1 MRIFNFWAF
10 SLFFLCSYFS
20 VNAQN
25 ALRKI
30 ERDILNGDK
39 KSAIKELKKIRKDS
53 NYNLFRRVV
62 YKKATYDDYFNFVSG
77 LELSGKSQHEQFYK
91 FIKQIEPPK
100 SKEVIDIDYV
110 KLKWVQIND
119 LRNDVSLKR
128 ATKVNDNLQK
138 YIKQFPNSKSK
149 NVQLAKVYTDINQIV
164 ILDIQGKIEE
174 AKNISLRDIAIATKW
189 KDTFSLITH
198 KYYFN
203 EYYVQTGQL
212 ENYINN
218 CKEIL
223 KLAEKAKGGSYYYNS
238 TVYQLI
244 DAYIFKGEFDQVY
257 VENQLNIL
265 SKDLNSR
272 YYNNILYAKYLSS
285 LKTNDPAKTR
295 IYKKFGVQNIE
306 ELCAYLVKD
315 AENKLNNKFIIDL
328 HTFCGEAL
336 IKDKKY
342 EEAFRYLKDA
352 NLLTRKIYSE
362 DLSEI
367 LAEYQTQELIKDK
380 EKEIRVEKDKNRFYL
395 IFSGV
400 IFGLLILLIFL
411 FILNRR
417 NGVTLA
423 SKNRENELLLKEI
436 HHRIKNNFQRVSSLL
451 ELQYKNTENAELK
464 GILEEG
470 QNRINAMSMIH
481 NRLYQSTDIIAISF
495 KDFCKDLVSE
505 NAKLFNV
512 KDFHLDI
519 CMEDVMIDVDTAIP
533 LGLILNELTSNAFKY
548 GLNKRSS
555 NEIKV
560 CLDVITIGDYKLTF
574 KDNGKGLPK
583 DLEWENIKSLGL
595 LLVKRL
601 TKQLHGK
608 LNYYYDNGAVFE
620 VAFKDSI
627 RRSNID

>member
-1 MRIFNFWAF
+1 M
-10 SLFFLCSYFS
+10 
-20 VNAQN
+20 
-25 ALRKI
+25 
-30 ERDILNGDK
+30 NGDK
-39 KSAIKELKKIRKDS
+39 ESAINELKKIRKDS
-53 NYNLFRRVV
+53 NYNLLKRVV

-77 LELSGKSQHEQFYK
+77 LELSGKAQHERFYE
-91 FIKQIEPPK
+91 FIKHIESPK

-110 KLKWVQIND
+110 KLKWIQIND

-138 YIKQFPNSKSK
+138 YINQFPNSKSK
-149 NVQLAKVYTDINQIV
+149 NVQIAKVYADINEIV
-164 ILDIQGKIEE
+164 ILGIQGKIEE
-174 AKNISLRDIAIATKW
+174 AKNISLKDIAIATKW

-212 ENYINN
+212 ENYISN

-223 KLAEKAKGGSYYYNS
+223 KLAEKAKGGSYFYNS

-244 DAYIFKGEFDQVY
+244 DAYIFKGEFDQIY
-257 VENQLNIL
+257 VENQLDIL

-285 LKTNDPAKTR
+285 LETKDPAKAR
-295 IYKKFGVQNIE
+295 IFKKFGVNNIL
-306 ELCAYLVKD
+306 ELCDYFVKD
-315 AENKLNNKFIIDL
+315 SYEKLNNKFLIDL
-328 HTFCGEAL
+328 HTFSADAL
-336 IKDKKY
+336 IKDKEY

-352 NLLTRKIYSE
+352 NILTRKIYSE

-367 LAEYQTQELIKDK
+367 LAEYQTQESLKYK
-380 EKEIRVEKDKNRFYL
+380 EHEIQIEKDKNKFYFL
-395 IFSGV
+395 FSGV
-400 IFGLLILLIFL
+400 VFGLLIFL
-411 FILNRR
+411 SFLVFMIQNNGKILA
-417 NGVTLA
+417 V
-423 SKNRENELLLKEI
+423 KNHENELLLKEI
-436 HHRIKNNFQRVSSLL
+436 HHRIKNNFQRISSLL
-451 ELQYKNTENAELK
+451 ELQYKNLENDELK
-464 GILEEG
+464 EILKEG

-481 NRLYQSTDIIAISF
+481 NRLYQSNDISAISF
-495 KDFCKDLVSE
+495 KDYCRDLVNE

-560 CLDVITIGDYKLTF
+560 CLDQTSKGEYKLTF
-574 KDNGKGLPK
+574 RDNGKGLQK
-583 DLEWENIKSLGL
+583 GLNLENIKSLGL

-601 TKQLHGK
+601 TKQLQGK
-608 LNYYYDNGAVFE
+608 LNYYNENGAVFE
-620 VAFKDSI
+620 VTFKDSI

>member
-1 MRIFNFWAF
+1 MKIIKSVLLVLFLINFF
-10 SLFFLCSYFS
+10 ISTS
-20 VNAQN
+20 QN
-25 ALRKI
+25 VLRKI
-30 ERDILNGDK
+30 ERAILNGDK
-39 KSAIKELKKIRKDS
+39 ESAINELKKIRKDD
-53 NYNLFRRVV
+53 NYNLLKRVV
-62 YKKATYDDYFNFVSG
+62 YKKATYDDYFNFVSK
-77 LELSGKSQHEQFYK
+77 LELNGKSQHERFYE
-91 FIKQIEPPK
+91 FIKHIEPPK

-138 YIKQFPNSKSK
+138 YINQFPNSKSK
-149 NVQLAKVYTDINQIV
+149 NVQIAKVYADINEIV
-164 ILDIQGKIEE
+164 ILGIQGKIEE
-174 AKNISLRDIAIATKW
+174 AKNISLKDIAIATKW

-212 ENYINN
+212 ENYISN

-223 KLAEKAKGGSYYYNS
+223 KLAEKAKGGSYFYNS

-244 DAYIFKGEFDQVY
+244 DAYIFKGEFDQDY
-257 VENQLNIL
+257 VENQLDIL

-285 LKTNDPAKTR
+285 LETNDPAKAR
-295 IYKKFGVQNIE
+295 IFQKFGVKNIK

-315 AENKLNNKFIIDL
+315 SKNKLNNKFIIDL

-336 IKDKKY
+336 IKDKKH
-342 EEAFRYLKDA
+342 EEAFRYLKEA
-352 NLLTRKIYSE
+352 NVLTRKIYSE
-362 DLSEI
+362 DLAEI

-380 EKEIRVEKDKNRFYL
+380 EKEIVVEKEKNRFYF

-400 IFGLLILLIFL
+400 VFGLLILLSSLIFMIRKSSK
-411 FILNRR
+411 ILA
-417 NGVTLA
+417 T
-423 SKNRENELLLKEI
+423 KNHENELLLKEI
-436 HHRIKNNFQRVSSLL
+436 HHRIKNNFQRISSLL
-451 ELQYKNTENAELK
+451 ELQYKNLENDELK
-464 GILEEG
+464 GILKEG

-481 NRLYQSTDIIAISF
+481 NRLYQSNDISAISF
-495 KDFCKDLVSE
+495 KEYCTDLVNE

-519 CMEDVMIDVDTAIP
+519 CMKDVMIDVDTAIP
-533 LGLILNELTSNAFKY
+533 LGLIINELTSNAFKY
-548 GLNKRSS
+548 GLNKRSL
-555 NEIKV
+555 NEIKI

-574 KDNGKGLPK
+574 RDNGVGLPK
-583 DLEWENIKSLGL
+583 DLKWENIKSLGL

-608 LNYYYDNGAVFE
+608 LNYYYDKGAVFE
-620 VAFKDSI
+620 VTFKDSI
-627 RRSNID
+627 RRSNVD